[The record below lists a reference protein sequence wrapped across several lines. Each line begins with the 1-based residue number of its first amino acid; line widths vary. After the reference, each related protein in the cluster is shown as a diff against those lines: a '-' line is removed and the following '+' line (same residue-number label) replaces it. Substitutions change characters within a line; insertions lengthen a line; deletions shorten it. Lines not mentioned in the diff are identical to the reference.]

1 MSDLLVLSA
10 IVAGGDSRVLPSC
23 RLWPTS
29 LEAGGFWLH
38 RYCMSVARQRA
49 DHVVRLLCMSAPI
62 YQHWLALLEA
72 SQRLQLALGDGQASL
87 FDSGAMWRNVQLLR
101 MQASGIEVM
110 LPSWEV
116 PAGMGDHQ
124 TGEWLLACLGK
135 DGSIARGQ
143 LSAVQA
149 RIAAVNLA
157 SAAKDAVGAVRALH

>member
-10 IVAGGDSRVLPSC
+10 VVVGGDSRVLPSC
-23 RLWPTS
+23 RIWPVSSET
-29 LEAGGFWLH
+29 GGFWLH
-38 RYCMSVARQRA
+38 HYCMSVARQRA

-72 SQRLQLALGDGQASL
+72 SQRLQLALGDGRASL

-110 LPSWEV
+110 LPSWDV

-135 DGSIARGQ
+135 DGSIARDQ
-143 LSAVQA
+143 LSAAQA
-149 RIAAVNLA
+149 RITTMNP
-157 SAAKDAVGAVRALH
+157 SAAQNAVGAVRALH